1 MIIREWMTTNVISVT
16 PETSML
22 KASRLMK
29 DHNIRR
35 LPVVDEAQK
44 VVGMVSDRDIRDA
57 SPSKAS
63 TLDAHEL
70 YYLLSELKVSN
81 IMTRDVVTVPPT
93 ETVEHVTQIMETR
106 GFGALPVV
114 DEARHLVG
122 IITDQDIYR
131 VLLSI
136 TGARIPSIQF
146 AFSVD
151 DKSGAMLPMIDAIH
165 RHNGNIVSVLTA
177 INGPGE
183 QSQIYIRIRPLEP
196 AAEDALVND
205 LKTSFPDNFDYW
217 VKDKL
222 QA

>member
-1 MIIREWMTTNVISVT
+1 MIIREWMTKDVISVT

-35 LPVVDEAQK
+35 LPVVDDHG
-44 VVGMVSDRDIRDA
+44 VVIGMVSDRDIRDA

-70 YYLLSELKVSN
+70 YYLLSELKISH
-81 IMTRDVVTVPPT
+81 IMTRDVVSVLLT
-93 ETVEHVTQIMETR
+93 ETVENVTKIMETK
-106 GFGALPVV
+106 GYGALPVV
-114 DEARHLVG
+114 DENKRLIG

-151 DKSGAMLPMIDAIH
+151 DEPGAMLPLLDTIR
-165 RHNGNIVSVLTA
+165 RHHGNIVSVLTA

-183 QSQIYIRIRPLEP
+183 KSQIYIRIRPLDLD
-196 AAEDALVND
+196 AEQALVAD
-205 LKTSFPDNFDYW
+205 FKAAFPQSFDYW